1 MKLLTLLILIF
12 IQRPSPLAIAQNTA
26 PLTPSTQEKIILYD
40 ENMQKGY
47 EATRNKEYGRALE
60 YFNTALSH
68 RPDDFYAQQ
77 AINNIQNILAR
88 SNSNDL
94 LENNSLFTILLI
106 GVIFLIILMAVTL
119 IIISLRLI
127 NLSDNKKIKYRERKT
142 ESLSSSSVIKLT
154 NKSTQLASSSGQLV
168 QRIKPELE
176 ENIDHSDETKNLIR
190 QLLQVN
196 GNDRNKIIWRL
207 ATGAD
212 SRAIQP
218 LLDIMAKGNSR
229 EKALILEAISQIAF
243 NTLKPINEA
252 LIISLQDEQGEV
264 RKNAIRDIT
273 KLYELVTQI
282 QPLILQTAHHDPDPE
297 VKEVAHLS
305 LQQLGFI
312 NQVFQQNNLNY
323 QQEIE
328 ATLIDDQKEKG

>member
-12 IQRPSPLAIAQNTA
+12 SPSPLAVAQNPA
-26 PLTPSTQEKIILYD
+26 PVTPLSQEKIILYD
-40 ENMQKGY
+40 DNMHKGY
-47 EATRNKEYGRALE
+47 EATRNKEYRRALE

-77 AINNIQNILAR
+77 AINNIENILSR
-88 SNSNDL
+88 NNSNNFS
-94 LENNSLFTILLI
+94 ENDSLVTVLLI
-106 GVIFLIILMAVTL
+106 AVIILIIFIAITL

-127 NLSDNKKIKYRERKT
+127 NLTENKPLKNQERKT
-142 ESLSSSSVIKLT
+142 ESLTPVIN
-154 NKSTQLASSSGQLV
+154 NKSPQLPSSSGQLV
-168 QRIKPELE
+168 QRIKPESA

-218 LLDIMAKGNSR
+218 LLDIMSKGNSR
-229 EKALILEAISQIAF
+229 EKSLILEAISQIAF

-252 LIISLQDEQGEV
+252 LIISLQDEQAEV
-264 RKNAIRDIT
+264 RKNAIRDVT
-273 KLYELVTQI
+273 KLYELITQI
-282 QPLILQTAHHDPDPE
+282 QPLILQTAYHDPDPE

-305 LQQLGFI
+305 LQQLGLV
-312 NQVFQQNNLNY
+312 NQVLQQNNLNY
-323 QQEIE
+323 QQEIQ
-328 ATLIDDQKEKG
+328 ATLIDDDK